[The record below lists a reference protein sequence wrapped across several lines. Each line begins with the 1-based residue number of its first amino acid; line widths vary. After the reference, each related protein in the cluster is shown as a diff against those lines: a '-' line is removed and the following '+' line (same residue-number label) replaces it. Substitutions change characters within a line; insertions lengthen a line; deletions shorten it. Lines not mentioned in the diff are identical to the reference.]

1 MIYPFKDK
9 TPKIDPSVFIADYA
23 TVTGDVTIGAETTI
37 WFNTVIRGD
46 VSQRLS
52 VNVSVFRIFA
62 VYTKAQ
68 NIRSLLKMR

>member
-46 VSQRLS
+46 VS
-52 VNVSVFRIFA
+52 ND
-62 VYTKAQ
+62 YW
-68 NIRSLLKMR
+68 